1 MIREVRR
8 EELSDCAELIRK
20 SFQTVADE
28 FGFTRENAPRF
39 TAFATT
45 EERLIWQMESE
56 HRLMYLDEED
66 DGVCGYY
73 SLLLRDRNE
82 CELGNLSVLP
92 EFRHRGIG
100 GRLLHHAI
108 KTAGEQDCSVINLSI
123 VEENTVLRKWYESYG
138 AIHTGTEKFEFFPF
152 TCGYMKIM
160 LPGTGEGE

>member
-73 SLLLRDRNE
+73 LY
-82 CELGNLSVLP
+82 C
-92 EFRHRGIG
+92 F
-100 GRLLHHAI
+100 
-108 KTAGEQDCSVINLSI
+108 
-123 VEENTVLRKWYESYG
+123 
-138 AIHTGTEKFEFFPF
+138 GTEMNANWETSPCFRNSGTEELASDCF
-152 TCGYMKIM
+152 IM
-160 LPGTGEGE
+160 R